1 MNGRLDGPLFAAGM
15 PRVAAFAPGRTEL
28 AGNHVDHQHGCVM
41 SAAVSLG
48 IRAEAAENGMDVA
61 RVESAGFGSMAVDI
75 RDTAPRENEHNT
87 AISLVRG
94 MIACFREAGV
104 PVGGFDVR
112 ASSTL
117 PAGGGL
123 SSSAAFEMLIGQI
136 LNLLF
141 AHGSMD
147 AMTLAQWGKRVECGW
162 FDKPCGLQDQAIVAH
177 GGIALMDFSD
187 PAHPALTPVSFDF
200 GDAGYAVILVDT
212 HCDHSLHAE
221 AFSRIPAD
229 MQRVARFFGK
239 EVLGQVDPAAFYREL
254 PSVRTA
260 AGDAAT
266 LRALHFFHEEDLV
279 MRRLRA
285 LREGDMASFLKW
297 TNASGVSSAQ
307 YLQNV
312 SLGGRE
318 QPAAIA
324 LALADIVL
332 DGRGAFRIHGGGFG
346 GTIQAF
352 VPLDLVSEF
361 CARMDGWLGAGSCLD
376 LPIGAAGA
384 MASWQR

>member
-1 MNGRLDGPLFAAGM
+1 MSGGFDRPLFAAGM
-15 PRVAAFAPGRTEL
+15 PRAAAFAPGRTEL
-28 AGNHVDHQHGCVM
+28 AGNHVDHQHGYVM

-48 IRAEAAENGMDVA
+48 IRAEAAENATGAA
-61 RVESAGFGSMAVDI
+61 RVESEGFGPMVVDVC
-75 RDTAPRENEHNT
+75 DADPREDERDA

-94 MIACFREAGV
+94 MIACFREAGI

-141 AHGSMD
+141 AQGRVD
-147 AMTLAQWGKRVECGW
+147 AMTLAQWGKRVECDW
-162 FDKPCGLQDQAIVAH
+162 FGKPCGLQDQTIVAH

-187 PAHPALTPVSFDF
+187 PAHPALTPVDFDF
-200 GDAGYAVILVDT
+200 RDAGYAVVLVDT
-212 HCDHSLHAE
+212 HCDHSLHADE
-221 AFSRIPAD
+221 FSRIPAD
-229 MQRVARFFGK
+229 MEQVARLFGK

-254 PSVRTA
+254 SFVRA
-260 AGDAAT
+260 SAGDAAT

-279 MRRLRA
+279 MRRVRA
-285 LREGDMASFLKW
+285 LREGDVASFLKW

-312 SLGGRE
+312 SSGGRE

-324 LALADIVL
+324 LALADVVL

-352 VPLDLVSEF
+352 VPLDLLSEF
-361 CARMDGWLGAGSCLD
+361 CTRMDGWLGAGSCLN

-384 MASWQR
+384 AASWQ